1 MGSGSGQKSKG
12 AAFHAVKY
20 TFIGFNVLIWLLG
33 FGVLTVGI
41 WMHLNQAPYSSLLPN
56 SSFLGATVI
65 TICAGALLFIVG
77 FTGCCGAILESQC
90 MLITYFTFVLVIFG
104 LEVAATS
111 VCLTHKTEIEGY
123 LREEVMLSLYR
134 DYKQE
139 LVGTPTGGVVAV
151 VDNIQ
156 TNFECCGVDN
166 HTDWYNLPEWPLK
179 DNVPTSCCVHQYE
192 GCGEAGS
199 QAVLY
204 SKGCLEEV
212 RYWLLKNMYTLGM
225 LALGLAVL
233 QVLTMTAAV
242 AMFCCLRKTSP
253 HF

>member
-20 TFIGFNVLIWLLG
+20 TFIGFNLLG

-90 MLITYFTFVLVIFG
+90 MLIT
-104 LEVAATS
+104 
-111 VCLTHKTEIEGY
+111 IEGY

-151 VDNIQ
+151 
-156 TNFECCGVDN
+156 FECCGVDN